1 MELEIFNHQLI
12 ANKKYDDLTNDV
24 KELFEKPKD
33 NKIDNLILR
42 SKHAIVYK
50 EMRFRFILVFKKR
63 ELSKVILIAMKKQD
77 NPIYSMI
84 ENTNERH
91 IKWLLKNYGEPTD
104 KKSWGIIYPFSNI
117 KITSEYD
124 PRSGTSEIVYDLN
137 ISKDNWKVNYENN
150 WH

>member
-1 MELEIFNHQLI
+1 MELEFFNHQLT

-33 NKIDNLILR
+33 NRSDNLILR

-50 EMRFRFILVFKKR
+50 EMRFRFILVFKNR

-77 NPIYSMI
+77 TSLYSMI
-84 ENTNERH
+84 KNTNERH
-91 IKWLLKNYGEPTD
+91 IKWLKKNYGEPVD
-104 KKSWGIIYPFSNI
+104 KKTWGVTYQFTNV

-137 ISKDNWKVNYENN
+137 ISKDN
-150 WH
+150 